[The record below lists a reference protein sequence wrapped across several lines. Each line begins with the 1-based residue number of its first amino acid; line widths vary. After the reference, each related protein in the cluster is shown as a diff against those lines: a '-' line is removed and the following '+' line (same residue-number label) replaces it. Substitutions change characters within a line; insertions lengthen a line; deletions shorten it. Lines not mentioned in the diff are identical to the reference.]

1 MNSFGRNLI
10 AAVGVFL
17 MTHVA
22 DSAFAN
28 QLVNG
33 GFEVPVLP
41 ADSYLNIGPGGEPFG
56 WQVTAGDIDIVR
68 LPLPSLST
76 YFNAF
81 EGSQV
86 LDLNGF
92 TRGTIS
98 QDFPTLAGQVYLTTF
113 AYADN
118 PRESGLSTA
127 SISVTDVG
135 TTASLL
141 NDSVAHSSSSDSIAN
156 YVTYSKSFTAVG
168 ALSRLTIASTSPSG
182 DPSGGIFL
190 DAVAV
195 TSVREKRPRSSSSE

>member
-1 MNSFGRNLI
+1 MRRRFRTTY
-10 AAVGVFL
+10 AAANIIKITTTPELDIVL
-17 MTHVA
+17 PPLH
-22 DSAFAN
+22 AFAARFN
-28 QLVNG
+28 NSRTSS
-33 GFEVPVLP
+33 
-41 ADSYLNIGPGGEPFG
+41 DSIPRSQCYG
-56 WQVTAGDIDIVR
+56 VSTA
-68 LPLPSLST
+68 
-76 YFNAF
+76 
-81 EGSQV
+81 SQV

-195 TSVREKRPRSSSSE
+195 TSVPEPTSLVLLATSGCALGTFKRRQLNRRNLR